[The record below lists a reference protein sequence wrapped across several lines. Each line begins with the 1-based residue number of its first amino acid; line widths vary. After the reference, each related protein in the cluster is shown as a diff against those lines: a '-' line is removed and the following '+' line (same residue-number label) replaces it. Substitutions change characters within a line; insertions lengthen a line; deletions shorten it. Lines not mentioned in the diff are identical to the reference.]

1 MMRNGCEIYLALVV
15 DVHGRKNELANT
27 PVVRKFLDVFPEE
40 LPGLPLEREVKVL
53 IDSLPSTS
61 LIAQAPNRMA
71 PTELAELKI

>member
-40 LPGLPLEREVKVL
+40 LPGL
-53 IDSLPSTS
+53 
-61 LIAQAPNRMA
+61 
-71 PTELAELKI
+71 